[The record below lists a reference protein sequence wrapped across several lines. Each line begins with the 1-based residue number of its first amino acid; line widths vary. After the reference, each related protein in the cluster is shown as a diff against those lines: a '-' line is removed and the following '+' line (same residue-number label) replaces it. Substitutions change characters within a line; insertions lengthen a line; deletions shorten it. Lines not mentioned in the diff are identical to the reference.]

1 MRVTVI
7 LKTQSKNNPNMQQ
20 QQQQLQNK
28 DKGEQQT
35 LIITKNLDQQEGTS
49 RQFEHRRST

>member
-1 MRVTVI
+1 M
-7 LKTQSKNNPNMQQ
+7 Q

-49 RQFEHRRST
+49 NQFEHRSVVNMNKQQE

>member
-1 MRVTVI
+1 M
-7 LKTQSKNNPNMQQ
+7 QQQ

-49 RQFEHRRST
+49 HQFEHRRST